1 MRSKFI
7 RFLTLLIVFAVQ
19 FSFAQEKKVTG
30 TVSDELGP
38 VPGASVVIKGTTTGT
53 TTDFDGKYEI
63 SAKKGDVLEISYV
76 GIKQTVTVGDGS
88 VYNILIKT
96 DTLEGVTLISE
107 GYDRTRTRATTST
120 AQTTVTA
127 ETIQNRPNSS
137 VLASLQGTA
146 PGLTIISSSGSP
158 GSAKFDGFIRGSSS
172 ITGSTDPL
180 IVIDGIPSNSNQFR
194 NLNQNDIES
203 VSVLRDASGTA
214 IYGNKGANGVI
225 QITTKRAKY
234 NSGVQFSY
242 DFVTGFN
249 TLPENK
255 YNMANA
261 RELLTIEKSFG
272 GPGLGPTLSDE
283 EIANYD
289 INTNWTDQFFQTDI
303 TKQHNLGITF
313 GGENFSSFTSLGYFE
328 QGGMVPTTDFKRFS
342 VRNNSQGKSKN
353 EKFTF
358 DTQINLAHSK
368 RNQLD
373 QEVNGGVNNNTIQNP
388 LHGAVMGLPYA
399 APSPYNTGRELLD
412 AIGFNFSG
420 ANDTYVLQDIL
431 RENSLPSWFTENSAI
446 LNIGA
451 GYKLTDNLTIRN
463 RAGFDYKEAD
473 RVFARAP
480 WSYLA
485 LAVQTSRGEA
495 FGGSETMQNTKE
507 FTFTNIASLNYT
519 KTFNESHNLSLGAF
533 MEYTKIHY
541 LFKTQF
547 QNGLNPL
554 NYSPGAGTG
563 YVPFNGA
570 TPNSFISTVGAD
582 KLDGG
587 TLSYFGTADYEYK
600 DKYGLSALVRRDAS
614 YRFIDDNKW
623 GTFWSVSGRWNIE
636 KESFM
641 EGSVFDM
648 LKLRASYGTN
658 GNQNIVAANYG
669 FPLLLTAND
678 LIRDLNSTVT
688 GYENASSTG
697 VSQIANTTLQWE
709 EVAQLNFGLDF
720 IVFNNKLEG
729 NIDWYDKR
737 TTQLFNPF
745 STSAAIG
752 QYGINSNNG
761 ELSNKGI
768 ELSLRYNIINK
779 DDFRLSVFANGSHNT
794 TRIESVLDTDQSGS
808 SNLVNTGFLLNEWNL
823 IPYAGVNQA
832 NGNLLFYDIDGN
844 LTESP
849 NDTRDRRATGKSFL
863 PRYQGGFGFNMDYK
877 GFFLNTLFSWTYDAW
892 RIDNQFVWANSLSFI
907 GDDNMTADLLNAW
920 TPTNTQTNQPSLDST
935 NADNFNTSSDRFLY
949 DSSFLRLKNINLG
962 YNFPSSF
969 LSKAPI
975 SSLRLYVQGEN
986 LLTWT
991 KWRGFDPEAI
1001 TALSVT
1007 NFPNPRTISF
1017 GVSVGF

>member
-76 GIKQTVTVGDGS
+76 GIKQTVTVGDGA

-463 RAGFDYKEAD
+463 RSGFDYKEAD

-519 KTFNESHNLSLGAF
+519 KTFNESHNLTLGAY

-648 LKLRASYGTN
+648 LKLRGSYGTN

-678 LIRDLNSTVT
+678 RVRDLNQTVT
-688 GYENASSTG
+688 GYENASSSG
-697 VSQIANTTLQWE
+697 VAQIANTTLQWE

-745 STSAAIG
+745 TTSGAIG
-752 QYGINSNNG
+752 QYGIDANNG

-779 DDFRLSVFANGSHNT
+779 DDFRVSVFANGSHNT
-794 TRIESVLDTDQSGS
+794 TRVENVIDNDQSGD
-808 SNLVNTGFLLNEWNL
+808 SNLINSGFLLREWNL

-849 NDTRDRRATGKSFL
+849 DDTRDRRATGKSFL
-863 PRYQGGFGFNMDYK
+863 PRYQGGFGFNIDYK
-877 GFFLNTLFSWTYDAW
+877 GFFVNTLFSWTYDAW

-949 DSSFLRLKNINLG
+949 DSSFLRLKNVNLG

-1001 TALSVT
+1001 TSLSVT